1 MINFIMASEENKNPY
16 KGVTSMFLSGTV
28 TKMKDIEDL
37 YPTNIAKALK
47 INHSR
52 YIDKLRNPGK
62 FSFEHI
68 WKLSQLLEIDIQLII
83 DIIKKELE
91 TSAKVSKKKSS

>member
-1 MINFIMASEENKNPY
+1 MINFITTSEENKNPY
-16 KGVTSMFLSGTV
+16 KGVTSMFLSGSV

-68 WKLSQLLEIDIQLII
+68 WQLSKLLEIDIQLII
-83 DIIKKELE
+83 DIIKKEME
-91 TSAKVSKKKSS
+91 ASDKAGKKKGS